1 MERRLGLKL
10 VAGIILT
17 ALAASGMI
25 STGSMLNAF
34 LLLIAGLFA
43 IQQLIAPALTG
54 AVRAAIMG
62 SLAVCAAWNA
72 LHGDYMA
79 AAMLGLV
86 SVSFYA
92 SDVRAA
98 AARSM
103 PVARMAISAF

>member
-1 MERRLGLKL
+1 
-10 VAGIILT
+10 
-17 ALAASGMI
+17 
-25 STGSMLNAF
+25 
-34 LLLIAGLFA
+34 
-43 IQQLIAPALTG
+43 
-54 AVRAAIMG
+54 MG